1 MGIPVGNMVVES
13 TTTAPIPDGRMA
25 AFYTFPCGIFA
36 IGQEGD
42 SIVSVQKMTTI
53 PCEPDSHTQLT
64 DALAQQLDEYFQG
77 KRQQFDV
84 PYTLRGTPFQNQVWA
99 QLCRI
104 PYGETRSYRDIAQAL
119 GNPRACRAVGMANH
133 RNPLMILVP
142 CHRVI
147 GADGSLGGYAGG
159 IEIKQFLLELEQK
172 HRF

>member
-1 MGIPVGNMVVES
+1 MSTPVESMVAES
-13 TTTAPIPDGRMA
+13 TTIAPIPDGVMS
-25 AFYTFPCGIFA
+25 AFYTFPCGTFA

-42 SIVSVQKMTTI
+42 SIVSIQKVPTI
-53 PCEPDSHTQLT
+53 LGELDRPTRLT

-84 PYTLRGTPFQNQVWA
+84 PYALRGTPFQNQVWA

-104 PYGETRSYRDIAQAL
+104 PYGETRSYRDVAQAL
-119 GNPRACRAVGMANH
+119 GNPQACRAVGMANH

-159 IEIKQFLLELEQK
+159 IDTKQFLLELEQK
-172 HRF
+172 YTF

>member
-1 MGIPVGNMVVES
+1 MAAES
-13 TTTAPIPDGRMA
+13 TTTAPIPNEGMA
-25 AFYTFPCGIFA
+25 AFYIFPCGVFA

-42 SIVSVQKMTTI
+42 SIVSVQKVPSV
-53 PCEPDSHTQLT
+53 PCEPDRPTQLT
-64 DALAQQLDEYFQG
+64 DALARQLDEYFQG
-77 KRQQFDV
+77 ERQQFDV
-84 PYTLRGTPFQNQVWA
+84 PYTLRGTPFQNRVWT

-159 IEIKQFLLELEQK
+159 IETKQFLLELEQK
-172 HRF
+172 YRF